1 MRRCDE
7 AWLGSA
13 RPCRCTTCA
22 RAQAA
27 AAAAAAVATEEA
39 AAEQKEQDAKRAVVA
54 REQEMCALRLV

>member
-22 RAQAA
+22 QAQAA
-27 AAAAAAVATEEA
+27 AAASVATEEA
-39 AAEQKEQDAKRAVVA
+39 AAEQKEQDAKRAVAA
-54 REQEMCALRLV
+54 REQEMCALWLV